1 MTLQGAIIHCDVPT
15 EMGPTKLLLGSQKD
29 PDGYLTYRRAEEQTR
44 FEQEVVKSHSKKV
57 TWYSLIRAYSTPPGE
72 ITLLRHGWS
81 IYCKFPPHSQS
92 LWSTLTLSD

>member
-44 FEQEVVKSHSKKV
+44 FEQECSQIPFKKGDLV
-57 TWYSLIRAYSTPPGE
+57 FFNPSIFQPPGE

-81 IYCKFPPHSQS
+81 IYCKFPRTRKAYGAH
-92 LWSTLTLSD
+92 